1 MQLNLTHKNQW
12 SSYILTTNIL
22 RKKKKKKQGS
32 NSPHNSLKLAK
43 EVEDLYYRT
52 LRKETVVDK
61 IERLSM
67 LM

>member
-22 RKKKKKKQGS
+22 RKKKQGS

-43 EVEDLYYRT
+43 EVEDFYYRT
-52 LRKETVVDK
+52 LRKVTVGDK

>member
-22 RKKKKKKQGS
+22 RKKKKQGS